1 MSYKKIKKTVKNFN
15 IEEICNSGQC
25 FRMEAMENGRY
36 RVLAKDRCLEIE
48 QKGEVCTFFCEEADF
63 ETFWKPYFDLERD
76 CLLYTSNPFA
86 LYLELKGWGDFTS
99 GSFIFPDKP
108 SKSRRIFSEYTL
120 FQSPGA
126 TFFVESYY
134 EKRRKE
140 IMEYYGLWERTSKEC
155 PKRIDG

>member
-1 MSYKKIKKTVKNFN
+1 MKIKITLEIGSFKCGVCVVSIPLWILGNRNDVKEKIIALAKNFIGKKN
-15 IEEICNSGQC
+15 IPESLGDY
-25 FRMEAMENGRY
+25 FR
-36 RVLAKDRCLEIE
+36 
-48 QKGEVCTFFCEEADF
+48 TFFTYDEKASPEEHRK
-63 ETFWKPYFDLERD
+63 E
-76 CLLYTSNPFA
+76 NPFA